1 MRLGSS
7 DGPAVR
13 LVPLGYQFP
22 ARAAKV
28 TERDWDANWLRVRGT
43 VTPDDRRGWSFT
55 DACLTTFEARE
66 LADWLRGVTVGE
78 VQPCP
83 FEAGNMEGLL
93 SFTEPCL
100 ALSLASLS
108 AEDAVIR
115 VHLSL
120 EALPG
125 RLSAMRPELYEHY
138 VEVRMS
144 PPALAV
150 AVEDWC
156 RELSAYPVR

>member
-1 MRLGSS
+1 MRLGSA
-7 DGPAVR
+7 DGPAVQ
-13 LVPLGYQFP
+13 LELLGYEFP
-22 ARAAKV
+22 APARKV

-43 VTPDDRRGWSFT
+43 MTPDDRRGWSFT

-66 LADWLRGVTVGE
+66 LADWLRGVTLGE
-78 VQPCP
+78 VQPSP
-83 FEAGNMEGLL
+83 LEDGSMEGLL

-100 ALSLASLS
+100 AFGVASLS
-108 AEDAVIR
+108 AEDVVIR

-120 EALPG
+120 EALPE
-125 RLSAMRPELYEHY
+125 RVSATRPELYEYY
-138 VEVRMS
+138 VEVRM
-144 PPALAV
+144 PLPELAV